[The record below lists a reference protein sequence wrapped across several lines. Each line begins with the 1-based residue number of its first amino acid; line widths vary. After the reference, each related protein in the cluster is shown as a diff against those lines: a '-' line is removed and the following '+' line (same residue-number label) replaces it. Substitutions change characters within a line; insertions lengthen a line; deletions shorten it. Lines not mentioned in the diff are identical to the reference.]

1 MIGSVWAT
9 IYLLDL
15 PEIGGL
21 TNLLSH
27 ENVSGQLN
35 MLPDFSDTEALV
47 TLFIIPLAVQWW
59 STWYPGAEP
68 GGGGYIAQRMLAAKD
83 EKNATWATLFFNFA
97 HYAVRP
103 WPWILVGLASLVIF
117 PTLTD
122 VNAAFPNLP
131 SAMQGHDVAYAAMM
145 TYLPAGLIGIVL
157 TSLIAAFMSTIST
170 Q

>member
-1 MIGSVWAT
+1 MLT
-9 IYLLDL
+9 IKA
-15 PEIGGL
+15 IC
-21 TNLLSH
+21 
-27 ENVSGQLN
+27 
-35 MLPDFSDTEALV
+35 
-47 TLFIIPLAVQWW
+47 
-59 STWYPGAEP
+59 STSN
-68 GGGGYIAQRMLAAKD
+68 AKD

-170 Q
+170 QLNWGSSYVCLLYTSPSPRDLSTSRMPSSA